1 MLYKIEFPWENI
13 NINEKKNIGTLM
25 LLQLVV
31 KYQEEYYLKWKR
43 NIFFS
48 LADSPKAAS
57 RMSSKEKFWPV
68 FDPVFNK
75 KSGNELFFKSLPDSG
90 RDDLTRTD
98 DPYVP
103 NVVR

>member
-43 NIFFS
+43 NIFFF
-48 LADSPKAAS
+48 LRYNGLEDT
-57 RMSSKEKFWPV
+57 
-68 FDPVFNK
+68 
-75 KSGNELFFKSLPDSG
+75 LPPPLSW
-90 RDDLTRTD
+90 
-98 DPYVP
+98 
-103 NVVR
+103 

>member
-43 NIFFS
+43 NIFF
-48 LADSPKAAS
+48 LRYNGLEDT
-57 RMSSKEKFWPV
+57 
-68 FDPVFNK
+68 
-75 KSGNELFFKSLPDSG
+75 LPPPLSW
-90 RDDLTRTD
+90 
-98 DPYVP
+98 
-103 NVVR
+103 